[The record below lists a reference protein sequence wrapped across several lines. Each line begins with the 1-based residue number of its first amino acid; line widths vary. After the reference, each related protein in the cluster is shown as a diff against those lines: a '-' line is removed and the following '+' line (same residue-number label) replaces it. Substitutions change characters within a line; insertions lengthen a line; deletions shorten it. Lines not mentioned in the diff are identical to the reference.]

1 MGEGARRMTGRR
13 ENGRGARV
21 VLSPPLRRAVAD
33 LHAQRVWQEHLA
45 PLWQRANLHQMAD
58 LLTLRQ
64 VPPVRGSGPWSAMRV
79 HHLVQRVRRS
89 AKAGGKH

>member
-1 MGEGARRMTGRR
+1 MTGRR

-33 LHAQRVWQEHLA
+33 LHAKRVWQEHLA
-45 PLWQRANLHQMAD
+45 GLWPRANLEQLAD

-89 AKAGGKH
+89 ANSGSGH